1 MKDVTPVKYDNS
13 FDIIRHVAAIMV
25 IYSHHFAL
33 SGMKEP
39 SFFGVGSF
47 GSCAVLIFFSIS
59 GYLISQSFMRSKS
72 NYSYAKKRILRVY
85 PGLAICLIF
94 TIYVCGGLLGRES
107 FFDWVSSF
115 EAIKTYFRVILLTG
129 VGVVGVQPEGINFF
143 TYDYILSNTMNGS
156 VWTLFFEVFD
166 YIAIAFAL
174 SLFKKHNIGVF
185 LLLICSIILQ
195 VICIEYGIT
204 KLALRATSLFTIPF
218 AFGALLFIYK
228 EKWFYCNKVKFSIL
242 LLSILIMYL
251 SVGNEMLSKTIYPVA
266 VCYVTLLI
274 GLSFKDV
281 LIKGRFDFSYGI
293 YIYAFPIQ
301 QIVINETNLGF
312 VASMAMS
319 LILTTIMASL
329 SWFCVEKPMLN
340 KKINN

>member
-1 MKDVTPVKYDNS
+1 MKVGVSVKHDNS
-13 FDIIRHVAAIMV
+13 FDIIRHIAAIMV

-39 SFFGVGSF
+39 SFLGVGSF

-59 GYLISQSFMRSKS
+59 GYLISQSYMRTKS
-72 NYSYAKKRILRVY
+72 NYGYAKKRFLRVY
-85 PGLAICLIF
+85 PGLAVCLIF
-94 TIYVCGGLLGRES
+94 TIYICGGFLGKDGFLS
-107 FFDWVSSF
+107 WVSSI
-115 EAIKTYFRVILLTG
+115 EAIKTYLRVIFLTG
-129 VGVVGVQPEGINFF
+129 VGVVGVQPEGMNYF

-174 SLFKKHNIGVF
+174 SLFKKHNTGVF

-195 VICIEYGIT
+195 IICIEYGIT

-228 EKWFYCNKVKFSIL
+228 EKWFYCNRVKFSM
-242 LLSILIMYL
+242 LIISML
-251 SVGNEMLSKTIYPVA
+251 VMFFSMGNEILSKTIYPMA
-266 VCYVTLLI
+266 LCYVTLLV

-281 LIKGRFDFSYGI
+281 MIKGRFDFSYGI

-301 QIVINETNLGF
+301 QIIINETNIGF
-312 VASMAMS
+312 FPSMLLS
-319 LILTTIMASL
+319 LILTIIIASI
-329 SWFCVEKPMLN
+329 SWFFVEKPMLN
-340 KKINN
+340 KKNS